1 MEVIHKQG
9 ENTMQQQNDARPD
22 RSRTNSRNNN
32 NNLTDKLPC
41 RARIIVAL
49 MLLQLGVVLLSAVA
63 MLVMS
68 L

>member
-1 MEVIHKQG
+1 
-9 ENTMQQQNDARPD
+9 MQQQNDVQTD
-22 RSRTNSRNNN
+22 RSRTNSQINRGS
-32 NNLTDKLPC
+32 LTDKLPC

-49 MLLQLGVVLLSAVA
+49 MLLQLGVVLLSTVA